1 MDQGSAG
8 SGLLV
13 LIAILYFLPALVAS
27 VRRHRNS
34 SAIGILNVFLGWTL
48 LGWVV
53 ALVWAN
59 TDNVRP
65 KRGEERR
72 ERIRVSNREERTEPR
87 F

>member
-1 MDQGSAG
+1 MDQGSG
-8 SGLLV
+8 GGLLV
-13 LIAILYFLPALVAS
+13 LIAILYFLPAMVAS

-34 SAIGILNVFLGWTL
+34 SAIGVLNLFLGWTL
-48 LGWVV
+48 LGWVI

-72 ERIRVSNREERTEPR
+72 RERVIPNER